1 MSKLI
6 KFFIAVIFI
15 FSTFSSHSKDLNLPK
30 NLIINEKIKEY
41 KDVFFKNRLDEE
53 INLSNYN
60 GKLILMNFWATW
72 CEPCKEEMPSLD
84 KLAVDQNFKNLEILA
99 INIGQEKINKIE
111 EFYNKTK
118 IEKLDIFYDTDVR
131 LAKKF
136 LLRGVPTTLII
147 NKEGKEIARV
157 VGSIDFQ
164 DDRFKLW
171 LRNFD

>member
-15 FSTFSSHSKDLNLPK
+15 FSTFSSNSKDLNLPK
-30 NLIINEKIKEY
+30 NLIINEKTKEY
-41 KDVFFKNRLDEE
+41 EDVFFKNRLDED
-53 INLSNYN
+53 INLSSYN
-60 GKLILMNFWATW
+60 GKLLLMNFWATW
-72 CEPCKEEMPSLD
+72 CEPCKKEMPSLD
-84 KLAVDQNFKNLEILA
+84 KLAVDQNFKNLKILA
-99 INIGQEKINKIE
+99 INIGQEKINKIQ

-118 IEKLDIFYDTDVR
+118 IKRLDIFYDTDVR

-147 NKEGKEIARV
+147 NKEGKEIGRV

-164 DDRFKLW
+164 DDRFKSW
-171 LRNFD
+171 LQNFD

>member
-6 KFFIAVIFI
+6 KFFIAVILI

-53 INLSNYN
+53 INLTKYN
-60 GKLILMNFWATW
+60 GKLLLMNFWATW

-84 KLAVDQNFKNLEILA
+84 KLAVDKNFNNLGILA
-99 INIGQEKINKIE
+99 INIGQEKMSKIE
-111 EFYNKTK
+111 QFYTKTK
-118 IEKLDIFYDTDVR
+118 IENLDIFYDTDVR

-157 VGSIDFQ
+157 VGSINFQ
-164 DDRFKLW
+164 DEIFKLW
-171 LRNFD
+171 LQSFD

>member
-1 MSKLI
+1 MTKLI

-15 FSTFSSHSKDLNLPK
+15 FSTFSSHSKDLNLPN

-84 KLAVDQNFKNLEILA
+84 KLAVDQNFKNLGVLA
-99 INIGQEKINKIE
+99 INIGQERVNKIE
-111 EFYNKTK
+111 EFYKIIK
-118 IEKLDIFYDTDVR
+118 IENLDIFYDTDVR

-147 NKEGKEIARV
+147 NKDGKEIARV
-157 VGSIDFQ
+157 VGSLDFQ
-164 DDRFKLW
+164 DNKFKTW
-171 LRNFD
+171 LKNYD

>member
-6 KFFIAVIFI
+6 KFFIAVILI

-53 INLSNYN
+53 INLTKYN
-60 GKLILMNFWATW
+60 GKLLLMNFWATW

-84 KLAVDQNFKNLEILA
+84 KLAVDKNFNNLGILA
-99 INIGQEKINKIE
+99 INIGQEKMSKIE
-111 EFYNKTK
+111 QFYTKTK
-118 IEKLDIFYDTDVR
+118 IENLDIFYDTDVR

-157 VGSIDFQ
+157 VGSINFQ
-164 DDRFKLW
+164 DEKFKLW
-171 LRNFD
+171 LQSFD

>member
-1 MSKLI
+1 MTKLI

-15 FSTFSSHSKDLNLPK
+15 FSTFSSYSKDLNLPK
-30 NLIINEKIKEY
+30 NLIINDKIKEY
-41 KDVFFKNRLDEE
+41 KDVIFKNRLDED
-53 INLSNYN
+53 INLLNYN
-60 GKLILMNFWATW
+60 GKLLLMNFWATW

-164 DDRFKLW
+164 DDRFKSW
-171 LRNFD
+171 LQNFD

>member
-53 INLSNYN
+53 INLTKYN
-60 GKLILMNFWATW
+60 GKLLLMNFWATW

-84 KLAVDQNFKNLEILA
+84 KLAVDKNFNNLGILA
-99 INIGQEKINKIE
+99 INIGQEKMSKIE
-111 EFYNKTK
+111 QFYTKTK
-118 IEKLDIFYDTDVR
+118 IENLDIFYDTDVR

-157 VGSIDFQ
+157 VGSINFQ
-164 DDRFKLW
+164 DEIFKLW
-171 LRNFD
+171 LQSFD

>member
-6 KFFIAVIFI
+6 KFFITVIFI

-164 DDRFKLW
+164 DDRFKSW
-171 LRNFD
+171 LQSFD

>member
-53 INLSNYN
+53 INLTKYN
-60 GKLILMNFWATW
+60 GKLLLMNFWATW
-72 CEPCKEEMPSLD
+72 CEPCKKEMPSLD
-84 KLAVDQNFKNLEILA
+84 KLAVDKNFNNLGILA
-99 INIGQEKINKIE
+99 INIGQEKMSKIE
-111 EFYNKTK
+111 QFYTKTK
-118 IEKLDIFYDTDVR
+118 IENLDIFYDTDVR

-157 VGSIDFQ
+157 VGSINFQ
-164 DDRFKLW
+164 DEIFKLW
-171 LRNFD
+171 LQSFD

>member
-1 MSKLI
+1 MTKLI

-84 KLAVDQNFKNLEILA
+84 KLAVDQNFKNLGVLA
-99 INIGQEKINKIE
+99 INIGQERVNKIE
-111 EFYNKTK
+111 EFYKIIK
-118 IEKLDIFYDTDVR
+118 IENLDIFYDTDVR

-171 LRNFD
+171 LQNYD

>member
-1 MSKLI
+1 MRNLI
-6 KFFIAVIFI
+6 KFFIAVIII
-15 FSTFSSHSKDLNLPK
+15 FSTFSSYSKDLNLPK
-30 NLIINEKIKEY
+30 NLVIYDKPKEY

-84 KLAVDQNFKNLEILA
+84 KLAVDQNFKNLGVLA
-99 INIGQEKINKIE
+99 INIGQERVNKIE
-111 EFYNKTK
+111 EFYKIIK
-118 IEKLDIFYDTDVR
+118 IENLDIFYDTDVR

-147 NKEGKEIARV
+147 NKDGKEIARV
-157 VGSIDFQ
+157 VGSLDFQ
-164 DDRFKLW
+164 DNKFKTW
-171 LRNFD
+171 LKNYD